1 MATENSLANKVTP
14 VPTLSTLGFV
24 YDSANKFDSLIAHA
38 FVADYNQTYLY
49 PGTITSIPRMI
60 EKSGNDKSALI
71 DEIQSRFYEYLS
83 RYYDSVTIVC
93 TLEQTVPG
101 EEDGTLN
108 IQLVITVTEQNAQS
122 VYGRL
127 VNTVNSK
134 LKKII
139 KLNNIG

>member
-1 MATENSLANKVTP
+1 MATSNSLADKVIP

-24 YDSANKFDSLIAHA
+24 YDSANKFDSLVAHA

-49 PGTITSIPRMI
+49 PGAVTSIPRMI
-60 EKSGNDKSALI
+60 EKIGNDKIALI
-71 DEIQSRFYEYLS
+71 NEIQSRFYEYLS
-83 RYYDSVTIVC
+83 RYYEAVTVVC
-93 TLEQTVPG
+93 TLGATESG

-108 IQLVITVTEQNAQS
+108 IQLVITVTELNSQS

-127 VNTVNSK
+127 INTVNSR